1 MYNNYKQLKK
11 KNNMVFPAG
20 YLLGG
25 IVLKKLS
32 ALTIYNTASAYG
44 WPRVYKRI
52 LEQTK
57 LHVKSIDDQKHIQY
71 VVRSA
76 IEKPAEMYIF
86 LKDSKV
92 VDFAEKYINSV
103 NNNNNTNV
111 IKNPPSFLYSFASIF
126 VNAFTP
132 LKFLSALGR
141 EAEKG
146 IKKK

>member
-1 MYNNYKQLKK
+1 
-11 KNNMVFPAG
+11 MVFPAG

-32 ALTIYNTASAYG
+32 ALTVYNTASAYG

-86 LKDSKV
+86 
-92 VDFAEKYINSV
+92 
-103 NNNNNTNV
+103 
-111 IKNPPSFLYSFASIF
+111 
-126 VNAFTP
+126 
-132 LKFLSALGR
+132 
-141 EAEKG
+141 
-146 IKKK
+146 